1 MQRTI
6 LMKLYRIKW
15 YFMGDILQVS
25 QEGLVLI
32 CKKRKAE
39 RAD

>member
-6 LMKLYRIKW
+6 LIKLYSIKW
-15 YFMGDILQVS
+15 YFMEDILQVS
-25 QEGLVLI
+25 QEGLVLS

-39 RAD
+39 RPD